1 MDVILKNSV
10 IKILHNGQ
18 RTKQLSL
25 LYWHGENSITQVRGT
40 PVKYFVSVH
49 VVFVSQKYVLLFLVV
64 CYVDCCIQNEVA
76 VYS

>member
-40 PVKYFVSVH
+40 PVKYFVSL
-49 VVFVSQKYVLLFLVV
+49 YMLFLFHRSMF
-64 CYVDCCIQNEVA
+64 Y
-76 VYS
+76 YF